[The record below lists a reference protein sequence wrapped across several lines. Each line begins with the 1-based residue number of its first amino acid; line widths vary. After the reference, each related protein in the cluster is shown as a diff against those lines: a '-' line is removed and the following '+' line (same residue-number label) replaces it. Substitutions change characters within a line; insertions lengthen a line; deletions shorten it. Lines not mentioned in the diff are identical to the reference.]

1 MKTIHAVAAMIAVAC
16 TPLAGFAGTSASI
29 DSSGTNPSFCDITSA
44 GSISM
49 DVTAQ
54 KDKLTGTGS
63 YEFVSNGRATVTL
76 SALAPSAPAEAAAY
90 IPSVS
95 LANLVSSNSTT
106 ASVTGA
112 EKTGVNRF
120 SGNITTEITQNN
132 ASQLL
137 SAGSYTLATTATCTA
152 L

>member
-1 MKTIHAVAAMIAVAC
+1 
-16 TPLAGFAGTSASI
+16 
-29 DSSGTNPSFCDITSA
+29 
-44 GSISM
+44 M